1 MTTAGAQQQVDDIGE
16 TDDISETIVDQ
27 ALDCLMTQIEQEAV
41 PLPLIEL
48 GAAVE
53 NQLTSMMRQ
62 PPPASHYVPDNDRR

>member
-1 MTTAGAQQQVDDIGE
+1 MLSLAMTTAGAQQQVDDI
-16 TDDISETIVDQ
+16 DETIVDK

-62 PPPASHYVPDNDRR
+62 PPPASQYIPDNHRR